1 MGDVYQI
8 TKKLC
13 GKKNSTNIPVRNKQG
28 TLLTAEKDQE
38 IQWTKHFKE
47 VLNRSDPT
55 NIPEITGAEEDLD
68 INLDTPSKEELVKA
82 IQCLKNNKAPGKDQ
96 LSAELFKTDPSLTA
110 DILLPIFHKIWQNNT
125 IPRTWTEGNIIK
137 LPKKGD
143 LSNCNNWRGI
153 TLLSIPSK
161 AFSKIIID
169 RIRTAVDKQLRQ
181 EQAGFRK
188 GKSCCDQ
195 IFVLRNITEQCTE
208 WQRQLIINFIDFEK
222 AFDSIHRESLWK
234 ILRHYGI
241 PAKIVQLVRM
251 FYTEFKCS
259 VGDSK
264 SGVRQG
270 CVMSSLLFILSID
283 WVMRSSLSD
292 GNTGIRWTLFSHRED
307 LDYADDLALL
317 SHLEN
322 NMQDKTSRLQ
332 QNATSIGLNI
342 NIKKTEVMALNCRV
356 PPDIEINGNHLKCSS
371 SFTYLG
377 STVTSK
383 GGADKDIQSRI
394 GKARGAFVKLHNI
407 WRSRNISRKTKM
419 KLYNSCVLSVLLYG
433 AECWRM
439 TERDINRLSTFHNN
453 CLRKICRIF
462 WPQKI
467 TIIELHRTTGSED
480 MSTLL
485 KRKRWRWIGHVL
497 RKPADD
503 LTRVAMRWTPEGK
516 RKRGR
521 PKNTW
526 RRTVEAEIREYGYTW
541 GELEKKA
548 KDRDQWRILTLKA
561 VKTSLSSTPDLD
573 EVVCDFEAA
582 LYGGIERGIFPSV
595 TIHGFTSHWCQRVY
609 CKINELGL
617 QTAYK
622 KKGPVYRL
630 KKPLALSYLPRRQ
643 IRPTFDELRQPAG
656 TSEKLV
662 EFFIYTEA
670 TWFQSSVWGPVW
682 YRRPSPSKT
691 TFHEKYTLKLI
702 MAVRYSR
709 LCTEDPELGSAFDFG
724 SAFSYSNTARN
735 QYSSAFQY
743 SKVGMDSGSGDVLY
757 DVVKQTMLS
766 RVCHYILL
774 GMCSLI
780 LVITFPISIWFSM
793 KTVKQYERVVVYRLG
808 RYVGS
813 KGPGMVFVLP
823 CIDKWQTV
831 DLRIRAFNVPPQ
843 QLLTADGGIIEL
855 GADVHFR
862 IIDPMKSISCI
873 IDMNRSLRV
882 LVKALLTNQL
892 VQRSLADI
900 EKDKLQLLGLVQ
912 SNANMTSKAWGIE
925 ISRVELSPIKVMKTP
940 EAQGIGKPNV
950 VMPPGLA
957 NLTQGG
963 TGQALFEQI
972 TSFVGSIAQGN
983 QGNQTQMYLSKP
995 EDIAVAAASA
1005 NYGADCAA
1013 TLPGPTPQDIMSV
1026 VQSVLSD
1033 SLVKSVD
1040 AIYQFEIQGPTE
1052 VELYYLDLKNG
1063 NGCTGVGKLPFGSPD
1078 VDLTMSYQDMQS
1090 MFLGSLSPLQ
1100 AYMSGRLQVSGDLGT
1115 AQKLKEVFR
1124 KISGKF

>member
-1 MGDVYQI
+1 MQSEIEKVPKHDITVIMGDFNAKVGENNDGVERIMGKHGCGVLNENGEYLIEFCGINNLVIGGTLFPHKDIHKLTWVSPGGRISNQIDHLLINGKWRRSLQDVRVRRGADVGSDHHLVTANIKLKLQKISEQSRKRRYDTGKLKDSKIVKEFNLELKNRYQILQNRNSEDSVEEHWNKVEELYSKTSEKVLGFKRQVHKEWITPATWKTIDKRKDFKKKVCNARSERLKDRLRAQYSEINKEVQKATRKDRQNYVENMAVEAEKAASDQRMGDVYQI

-38 IQWTKHFKE
+38 IRWTEHFKE

-55 NIPEITGAEEDLD
+55 NIPEITEAEEDLD

-169 RIRTAVDKQLRQ
+169 RIKTAVDKQLRQ

-195 IFVLRNITEQCTE
+195 IFVLRNIIEQCTE

-264 SGVRQG
+264 DISFHVKSGVRQG

-283 WVMRSSLSD
+283 WVMRSSLSE
-292 GNTGIRWTLFSHRED
+292 GNTGIRWTLFSHLED

-332 QNATSIGLNI
+332 QNAASIGLNI

-377 STVTSK
+377 STVTSE

-439 TERDINRLSTFHNN
+439 TERDISRLSTFHNN

-467 TIIELHRTTGSED
+467 TNIELHRTTGSED

-526 RRTVEAEIREYGYTW
+526 RRTVEAEMKEYGYTW

-548 KDRDQWRILTLKA
+548 KDRDQWRIL
-561 VKTSLSSTPDLD
+561 V
-573 EVVCDFEAA
+573 
-582 LYGGIERGIFPSV
+582 
-595 TIHGFTSHWCQRVY
+595 
-609 CKINELGL
+609 
-617 QTAYK
+617 
-622 KKGPVYRL
+622 
-630 KKPLALSYLPRRQ
+630 LALCASRQ
-643 IRPTFDELRQPAG
+643 
-656 TSEKLV
+656 
-662 EFFIYTEA
+662 
-670 TWFQSSVWGPVW
+670 
-682 YRRPSPSKT
+682 
-691 TFHEKYTLKLI
+691 
-702 MAVRYSR
+702 
-709 LCTEDPELGSAFDFG
+709 
-724 SAFSYSNTARN
+724 N
-735 QYSSAFQY
+735 
-743 SKVGMDSGSGDVLY
+743 
-757 DVVKQTMLS
+757 
-766 RVCHYILL
+766 
-774 GMCSLI
+774 
-780 LVITFPISIWFSM
+780 
-793 KTVKQYERVVVYRLG
+793 
-808 RYVGS
+808 
-813 KGPGMVFVLP
+813 
-823 CIDKWQTV
+823 
-831 DLRIRAFNVPPQ
+831 
-843 QLLTADGGIIEL
+843 
-855 GADVHFR
+855 
-862 IIDPMKSISCI
+862 
-873 IDMNRSLRV
+873 
-882 LVKALLTNQL
+882 
-892 VQRSLADI
+892 
-900 EKDKLQLLGLVQ
+900 KD
-912 SNANMTSKAWGIE
+912 
-925 ISRVELSPIKVMKTP
+925 
-940 EAQGIGKPNV
+940 
-950 VMPPGLA
+950 
-957 NLTQGG
+957 
-963 TGQALFEQI
+963 
-972 TSFVGSIAQGN
+972 
-983 QGNQTQMYLSKP
+983 
-995 EDIAVAAASA
+995 
-1005 NYGADCAA
+1005 
-1013 TLPGPTPQDIMSV
+1013 
-1026 VQSVLSD
+1026 
-1033 SLVKSVD
+1033 
-1040 AIYQFEIQGPTE
+1040 
-1052 VELYYLDLKNG
+1052 
-1063 NGCTGVGKLPFGSPD
+1063 
-1078 VDLTMSYQDMQS
+1078 
-1090 MFLGSLSPLQ
+1090 
-1100 AYMSGRLQVSGDLGT
+1100 
-1115 AQKLKEVFR
+1115 
-1124 KISGKF
+1124 